1 MKILYKALMLIFPI
15 IALASGNLD
24 DSSFFNTKVLKDVSK
39 LKSELL
45 YQNFKEVSLTTFDN
59 KKLVAYIREVKNP
72 RFTFI
77 AFNGLNLNLMGGH
90 SDLSDMSFLASML
103 PADCTILLV
112 NKRGIDGS
120 AGSQWM
126 HINQNNA
133 LNLMMHDVK
142 SALEYAHTLDKGP
155 KFLFGV
161 CYGAFSIT
169 RTYLS
174 LSEADKKRLNIVGL
188 VCDSAWTSIKR
199 MIEDGI
205 VGELNK
211 ITSNTSLNKKLTSAA
226 LFLYSLL
233 LKGKVV
239 TLDNNCSLKNEELQ
253 TIDIPM
259 LFIHSEDDQFAQFD
273 MVKNMMA
280 QVPDSRKLIFPAGTS
295 SHGIHFLKQK
305 HLYNRTLNNFCS
317 SIVKPKATYF
327 NNFAVFSAL
336 PARKLTTLGAPSA

>member
-1 MKILYKALMLIFPI
+1 MKILYKALMLFFPVL
-15 IALASGNLD
+15 ALASGDLD

-45 YQNFKEVSLTTFDN
+45 HQNFKEVSLTTFDS

-90 SDLSDMSFLASML
+90 SDLSEMSFLASML
-103 PADCTILLV
+103 PVDCTILLV

-142 SALEYAHTLDKGP
+142 SALEYAHNLDQGP

-161 CYGAFSIT
+161 CYGAFCIT

-174 LSEADKKRLNIVGL
+174 LSESDKQRLNIVGL
-188 VCDSAWTSIKR
+188 VFDSGWTSLTR
-199 MIEDGI
+199 MVEDGI
-205 VGELNK
+205 DARFNHLTRNSYLN
-211 ITSNTSLNKKLTSAA
+211 NKLTSATK
-226 LFLYSLL
+226 FLYS
-233 LKGKVV
+233 
-239 TLDNNCSLKNEELQ
+239 TFLKNQVTQ
-253 TIDIPM
+253 TDDRFSIQDDIKNLDIPM
-259 LFIHSEDDQFAQFD
+259 LIVHSVDDPLAKVEMIID
-273 MVKNMMA
+273 ILGK
-280 QVPDSRKLIFPAGTS
+280 VPQCTYHIFPPGTS
-295 SHGIHFLKQK
+295 THGIHFLKQK
-305 HLYNRTLNNFCS
+305 HIYNKLLNNFCY
-317 SIVKPKATYF
+317 SIVKQKATYF

-336 PARKLTTLGAPSA
+336 PVRKLTTLGAPSA